1 MKSISCLAIFIVS
14 ILFQGSACAQDRRF
28 SNPVGY
34 INDFNNLFLP
44 SEVASLD
51 SIVRAFEKET
61 TAQIAVVTVDTTFSS
76 YDKFDSTVIALHNEW
91 GVGAK
96 EKNNG
101 VLIVI
106 CPAYRLIRINN
117 GYGTEEKL
125 TNEETKRII
134 DSIIVPQFREAKFY
148 EGTRDA
154 ILAIM
159 KKIR

>member
-1 MKSISCLAIFIVS
+1 
-14 ILFQGSACAQDRRF
+14 
-28 SNPVGY
+28 
-34 INDFNNLFLP
+34 
-44 SEVASLD
+44 
-51 SIVRAFEKET
+51 
-61 TAQIAVVTVDTTFSS
+61 
-76 YDKFDSTVIALHNEW
+76 
-91 GVGAK
+91 
-96 EKNNG
+96 
-101 VLIVI
+101 VI

-134 DSIIVPQFREAKFY
+134 ESIIVPQFREAKFY